1 MTLALVPKPAAA
13 AEFLAVFNR
22 LCVALRET
30 QDDSGVTQQ
39 VYFDALADLPLAA
52 LESGANALMRQQ
64 GRRFFPTTAEWRT
77 AAETAQAETLRKT
90 LTSRREE
97 PWHHECRECE
107 DSGWI
112 VGLTCDGGMEAWP
125 EHGEPHTN
133 IGPQKGDKDERYAKA
148 WNYKPEPRLT
158 ATPRKAVCGRQKP
171 HTPHAYTQACPCR
184 PTNSTY
190 RRHLSFGTG
199 AS

>member
-39 VYFDALADLPLAA
+39 VYFDALSDLPLAA

-77 AAETAQAETLRKT
+77 EAEKAAYADLKRAVSGGRD
-90 LTSRREE
+90 E
-97 PWHHECRECE
+97 PWRHECQDCE
-107 DSGWI
+107 DSGW
-112 VGLTCDGGMEAWP
+112 VRGLTCP
-125 EHGEPHTN
+125 
-133 IGPQKGDKDERYAKA
+133 GD
-148 WNYKPEPRLT
+148 
-158 ATPRKAVCGRQKP
+158 ATCGRTRK
-171 HTPHAYTQACPCR
+171 HAAHDYTQACPCR
-184 PTNSTY
+184 PTNRTF
-190 RRHLSFGTG
+190 RRHLAFGGG